1 MMQNTG
7 PKSESLADN
16 FEAGCILH
24 ICCVWRSGTWIFCFT
39 AAKAANHKGRA
50 VLFVDSTFLSFSR
63 PVANPSPCLS
73 ISVLPWELC
82 FWCEPVWL
90 DQPKWSGHLKCSNTR
105 DVVWLLMTRFYTYR
119 LERAALQV
127 KHGHCLLFEWVLA
140 LQHKK
145 NAIYLCLIF
154 SLRSRQNLA
163 QGHWQHLCWFVP
175 T

>member
-7 PKSESLADN
+7 PKSELLADN
-16 FEAGCILH
+16 FEAGC
-24 ICCVWRSGTWIFCFT
+24 CVWSSGTWIFCFT
-39 AAKAANHKGRA
+39 AAKTTNHKGCA
-50 VLFVDSTFLSFSR
+50 VLFADSMFSSLSR
-63 PVANPSPCLS
+63 PAANVSPCLS

-90 DQPKWSGHLKCSNTR
+90 DQSKYDEHLKCSNTR
-105 DVVWLLMTRFYTYR
+105 EVVWLLVTRFYTDR

-127 KHGHCLLFEWVLA
+127 KHGHCLFFVWVLA
-140 LQHKK
+140 LLHKK
-145 NAIYLCLIF
+145 ILFIYALFF